1 VTTYNA
7 GQGAIT
13 KAMKSSG
20 AKDFWSLVTILNM
33 RRGFRC
39 NVRDSGADCNPP
51 AKLCIRIDSEL
62 PLTYNKVEVGGNQQ
76 LASLVEITGIE
87 AQTIKE
93 LNPSCYKVLLHR
105 EKIAFASSCRSAMVQ
120 SRNCCNPRRSNLNR
134 QMQRGAVVVHEVRR
148 DQTLLL
154 IGAALWPRG

>member
-1 VTTYNA
+1 
-7 GQGAIT
+7 
-13 KAMKSSG
+13 MKSSG

-51 AKLCIRIDSEL
+51 AKLWIQIDYEL

-93 LNPSCYKVLLHR
+93 LNPVATKFYSTGRKSLSHQV
-105 EKIAFASSCRSAMVQ
+105 AG
-120 SRNCCNPRRSNLNR
+120 R
-134 QMQRGAVVVHEVRR
+134 QWCDRG
-148 DQTLLL
+148 T
-154 IGAALWPRG
+154 AATEGEAT